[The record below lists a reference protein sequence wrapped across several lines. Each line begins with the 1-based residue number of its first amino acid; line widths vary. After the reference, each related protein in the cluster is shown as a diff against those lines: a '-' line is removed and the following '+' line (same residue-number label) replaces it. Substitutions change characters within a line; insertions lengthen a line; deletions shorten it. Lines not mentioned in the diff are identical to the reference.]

1 MGETTDAVRALA
13 EARRAGRAV
22 PPAVADAATSL
33 EAGYAIQRAVHAVL
47 AASGFGPVVGYKIGC
62 TTPVMQRLLGIG
74 HPCAGGLFAATVWPS
89 GATVDRRRFVRP
101 GVECEIAVRLKEP
114 LDARSAPLDRQA
126 AARAVESYHAA
137 IEIVD
142 DRYGAVSRPSP
153 ALLVADDFYGAGA
166 VVGPPVT
173 EVDPAT
179 LGAVTATLAV
189 DGREIG
195 RGRGADVLGHP
206 LEALVWLA
214 RQVAAWDAALPA
226 GSLVL
231 LGSVVAVH
239 WLEPHEETVEVD
251 NDRLGRVTVR
261 FAPSA
266 DRREPPRDGTLSP

>member
-1 MGETTDAVRALA
+1 MHDVMDIARVLA
-13 EARRAGRAV
+13 EARRAGRGV
-22 PPAVADAATSL
+22 PPEAAAAATTL
-33 EAGYAIQRAVHAVL
+33 EAGYAVQRAVHELL
-47 AASGFGPVVGYKIGC
+47 AGSWGPVVGYKIGC
-62 TTPVMQRLLGIG
+62 TTPVMQRLLGID
-74 HPCAGGLFAATVWPS
+74 HPCAGGIFATTVWAS

-101 GVECEIAVRLKEP
+101 GVECEIAVRLRLP
-114 LDARSAPLDRQA
+114 LDARSGPIDRRA

-142 DRYGAVSRPSP
+142 DRYGAVVQPSP

-166 VVGPPVT
+166 VLGPPMTDV
-173 EVDPAT
+173 EPEG
-179 LGAVTATLAV
+179 LGALTAALFV
-189 DGREIG
+189 DGREVG

-214 RQVAAWDAALPA
+214 RQAAAWDTVLPA

-239 WLEPHEETVEVD
+239 WLLPHEETVWVD

-261 FAPSA
+261 FTASGPVPA
-266 DRREPPRDGTLSP
+266 